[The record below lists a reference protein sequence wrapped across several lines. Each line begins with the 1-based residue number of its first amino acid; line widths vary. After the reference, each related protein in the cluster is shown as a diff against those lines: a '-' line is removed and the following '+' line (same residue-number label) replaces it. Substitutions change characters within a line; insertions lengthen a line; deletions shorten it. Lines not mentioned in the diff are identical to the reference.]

1 MNRGNFAGRAGNNR
15 GGPTF
20 RGGSSNRGG
29 PTYRGGPTNRGGP
42 NKRKWVPDNK
52 TFEGSLS
59 EGQGFAF
66 RLKQK
71 VQHEYN
77 KLLTKERRKKL
88 QPKSQLKEE
97 YPEHLRH
104 LYEAESAKL
113 KNEALTNRSK
123 RSLARISVQSET
135 QDTDSPVVKEADP
148 QQAASTES
156 TAGSG
161 AVTDQGDGTAV
172 KAEAPA
178 AKEEQKEDSPDVAK
192 SLPVIPM
199 SNRMKRKLTRKSSYQ
214 VAQEE
219 FQEANEKRKK
229 KNEEFLTNKQN
240 KETAIKKYKDK
251 KKEMFQVLSRKTK
264 KGQPN
269 LNLQMEYLL
278 QKIQGPQK

>member
-1 MNRGNFAGRAGNNR
+1 MF
-15 GGPTF
+15 
-20 RGGSSNRGG
+20 
-29 PTYRGGPTNRGGP
+29 
-42 NKRKWVPDNK
+42 VLICD
-52 TFEGSLS
+52 L
-59 EGQGFAF
+59 GQGFAF

-104 LYEAESAKL
+104 LYEAESTKL

-123 RSLARISVQSET
+123 RSLARFSVQSET
-135 QDTDSPVVKEADP
+135 QDTDSPVVKEADT

-178 AKEEQKEDSPDVAK
+178 LKAEAPAATEEQK
-192 SLPVIPM
+192 
-199 SNRMKRKLTRKSSYQ
+199 
-214 VAQEE
+214 
-219 FQEANEKRKK
+219 
-229 KNEEFLTNKQN
+229 
-240 KETAIKKYKDK
+240 
-251 KKEMFQVLSRKTK
+251 
-264 KGQPN
+264 
-269 LNLQMEYLL
+269 
-278 QKIQGPQK
+278 

>member
-1 MNRGNFAGRAGNNR
+1 MF
-15 GGPTF
+15 
-20 RGGSSNRGG
+20 
-29 PTYRGGPTNRGGP
+29 
-42 NKRKWVPDNK
+42 VLICD
-52 TFEGSLS
+52 L
-59 EGQGFAF
+59 GQGFAF

-104 LYEAESAKL
+104 LYEAESTKL

-123 RSLARISVQSET
+123 RSLARFSVQSET
-135 QDTDSPVVKEADP
+135 QDTDSPVVKEADT

-178 AKEEQKEDSPDVAK
+178 LKAEAPALKAEAPAATEEPK
-192 SLPVIPM
+192 
-199 SNRMKRKLTRKSSYQ
+199 
-214 VAQEE
+214 
-219 FQEANEKRKK
+219 
-229 KNEEFLTNKQN
+229 
-240 KETAIKKYKDK
+240 
-251 KKEMFQVLSRKTK
+251 
-264 KGQPN
+264 
-269 LNLQMEYLL
+269 
-278 QKIQGPQK
+278 